1 MQLLDNLSLR
11 NKLLLAPAVCLV
23 LLVLSAAGEMWGFA
37 QQRAAL
43 DSIHAQRLPS
53 YTFVAALESGIR
65 DLNGLINRSIGYS
78 SMGFNAKEIDAIDQ
92 ALAETSARLSKA
104 LADRA
109 AAVTSDDERE
119 VVKAL
124 AAGFAKYDQ
133 AIKDTLDMKSTG
145 AAMAATFLTT
155 AQGEYDRL
163 LKQISEVTATR
174 MAAID
179 ADVASARASA
189 ATAQTTIAVAA
200 LVALGAGIGLS
211 VLLARGLLR
220 RMHAAS
226 AAVARLADGDLTQPL
241 QAHGRDE
248 VGRLVHDVESVR
260 QRLAQAIHA
269 VQQAS
274 DSVKVAA
281 GEIASGNADLS
292 ARTETQA
299 SSLQQTASS
308 MEQLTATVKTN
319 ADTARAASQLAT
331 AARDVATRGGDVVG
345 QVVATMDEISASS
358 RRIADII
365 GTIDG
370 IAFQTNILALNAA
383 VEAARA
389 GEQGRG
395 FAVVAGEVRSLAQRS
410 AQAAKE
416 IKSLIGASVE
426 KVDTGAK
433 LVGDAGAT
441 MQDIVQQVK
450 RVSDLIAEISA
461 ASAEQTS
468 GIGQIGDAVHQLDQA
483 TQQNAAL
490 VEQSAAAAESLR
502 QQAEQLVAAVSV
514 FRVAHTRA

>member
-1 MQLLDNLSLR
+1 MHLLDNLSLR
-11 NKLLLAPAVCLV
+11 AKLFLAPVVCLV
-23 LLVLSAAGEMWGFA
+23 LLVLSAAGAMWGFA

-43 DSIHAQRLPS
+43 QSIHAERLPS
-53 YTFVAALESGIR
+53 YTFVAELESGIR

-92 ALAETSARLSKA
+92 ALDATSKRLTKA

-109 AAVTSDDERE
+109 ASVRSDEERE

-133 AIKDTLDMKSTG
+133 AIRDTLDMKSTG

-163 LKQISEVTATR
+163 LKQISEVTAAR
-174 MAAID
+174 LAA
-179 ADVASARASA
+179 AGTDVEHARAA
-189 ATAQTTIAVAA
+189 ASTAQTSIAVAA
-200 LVALGAGIGLS
+200 LVALGVGIGLS
-211 VLLARGLLR
+211 WVLARGLLQR
-220 RMHAAS
+220 VGAAS
-226 AAVARLADGDLTQPL
+226 TAVGRLADGDLTQPL
-241 QAHGRDE
+241 KVHGDDE
-248 VGRLVHDVESVR
+248 VGRLVRDVESVR
-260 QRLAQAIHA
+260 LRLADAIRT
-269 VQQAS
+269 VQLAS

-319 ADTARAASQLAT
+319 ADTARAATQLAT

-358 RRIADII
+358 KKIADII

-410 AQAAKE
+410 AQAARE

-433 LVGDAGAT
+433 LVGDAGTT
-441 MQDIVQQVK
+441 MTDIVQQVK

-468 GIGQIGDAVHQLDQA
+468 GIGQVNDAVTQLDQA

-502 QQAEQLVAAVSV
+502 QQAEQLVAAVGV
-514 FRVAHTRA
+514 FRVAPRAA

>member
-1 MQLLDNLSLR
+1 MQLFDNLSLR

-23 LLVLSAAGEMWGFA
+23 LLVLSAAGAMWGFA
-37 QQRAAL
+37 KQRAAL

-53 YTFVAALESGIR
+53 YTFVAELESGIR

-92 ALAETSARLSKA
+92 ALEATSKRLSKA

-109 AAVTSDDERE
+109 EAVTSDDERE

-174 MAAID
+174 LAAID

-200 LVALGAGIGLS
+200 LIALGAGIGLS
-211 VLLARGLLR
+211 LLLASGMLQ

-226 AAVARLADGDLTQPL
+226 AAVARLADGDLTQPV
-241 QAHGRDE
+241 QAQGRDE
-248 VGRLVHDVESVR
+248 VGRLVRDVESVR

-468 GIGQIGDAVHQLDQA
+468 GIGQIGDAVTQLDQA

-514 FRVAHTRA
+514 FRVAQTHG